1 MSNVR
6 AIGERILAEVIERP
20 QDYRQTKSGLYIAD
34 KDGTERAI
42 RPRWFKIYSIGPDN
56 TMGLS
61 EGQYV
66 YVEHGRWTREVKV
79 TEELK
84 IVMLDNKDIL
94 LVSDE
99 NPVEEQL

>member
-1 MSNVR
+1 MSNNVR
-6 AIGERILAEVIERP
+6 AIGEKILAEVIERP
-20 QDYRQTKSGLYIAD
+20 SGYIKTQSGLLVAD
-34 KDGTERAI
+34 KDGTENAI

-56 TMGLS
+56 DMGL
-61 EGQYV
+61 ETGQYV

-79 TEELK
+79 NEELK

-99 NPVEEQL
+99 YPMENY